1 MAILK
6 RQSYIRDT
14 GITDPVAY
22 DLYLLNARPLRAS
35 ESQED
40 RNKEITKILKE
51 QALCQCTGKDRR

>member
-22 DLYLLNARPLRAS
+22 ELYLLNARPLRAS

-40 RNKEITKILKE
+40 RNKEIAKILKE
-51 QALCQCTGKDRR
+51 QAD